1 MFSKRKSKD
10 LALSIAE
17 KFNGR
22 VERIFASFS
31 AFTTCRYCVKF
42 NYRDMRI
49 ELYPFCPFCQ
59 IWVQNFRFPKNI
71 SFSIG
76 SKLPTLGLTQRLKD
90 PFRDYHIPVFGHEA
104 YDIEA
109 AIAFCKILENEINIK
124 KLGMSRKE
132 YLIMSSGQILM
143 HNKNRGQE
151 YIEKRIDILG
161 DLFDRNDQQ
170 GVRRSDA

>member
-10 LALSIAE
+10 LALSVAE
-17 KFNGR
+17 KFDGK
-22 VERIFASFS
+22 VEKICASFS
-31 AFTTCRYCVKF
+31 AFATCHYCVKF
-42 NYRDMRI
+42 QYRNMRI

-71 SFSIG
+71 SFSVG
-76 SKLPTLGLTQRLKD
+76 NKLPTLGLTLRLRGL
-90 PFRDYHIPVFGHEA
+90 FRDYPVSVFSNEA

-109 AIAFCKILENEINIK
+109 AKEFCGILENEINIK
-124 KLGMSRKE
+124 KLGMSGKE
-132 YLIMSSGQILM
+132 YLIISSGQILM

-151 YIEKRIDILG
+151 NIEKRLNILG

-170 GVRRSDA
+170 GAQRFDA